1 MSGVDPLFALDRAA
15 RQGRVED
22 GDLVLLIVAGT
33 GYTDPPRR
41 RVMTWDD
48 CETTVAAAL
57 RRTGMKEPEV
67 DWRRGSAVGVASA
80 EFSTRRPAGELDAVG
95 YRMVDTDQPVAGQPH
110 RRDPATGCDALRASP
125 SQGGGSVGV
134 VGSRQLPGQLE
145 VCGAPPD
152 GIRQPGDL
160 PGGDGRDDDVEPEP
174 DEPGRDEQPGQG
186 DEPRAVPGATP
197 INNSGRLT
205 SICGSAREHLGL
217 APQPN
222 CRFRSGCLGRL
233 STLVAR
239 VMCSSPRTGAGLYSI
254 TVTFEDPLEIL
265 NELLLA
271 SRRVPLH

>member
-95 YRMVDTDQPVAGQPH
+95 YRMVDTDQRVAGQPH

-134 VGSRQLPGQLE
+134 VGSRQLPGQLG
-145 VCGAPPD
+145 VCEDTAGSSTIRSLTELAVSRQAPSC
-152 GIRQPGDL
+152 L
-160 PGGDGRDDDVEPEP
+160 PFNASST
-174 DEPGRDEQPGQG
+174 Q
-186 DEPRAVPGATP
+186 PRAARRPP
-197 INNSGRLT
+197 P
-205 SICGSAREHLGL
+205 SA
-217 APQPN
+217 QPY
-222 CRFRSGCLGRL
+222 FS
-233 STLVAR
+233 V
-239 VMCSSPRTGAGLYSI
+239 
-254 TVTFEDPLEIL
+254 
-265 NELLLA
+265 
-271 SRRVPLH
+271 